1 MNIHHGSSRTNRL
14 PEKKE
19 RIQTQPQTKAIFRGE
34 RRAPMR
40 SRQGTSDIVQRT
52 DDEATYLAN
61 PDEFILVSG
70 DLSPTP

>member
-1 MNIHHGSSRTNRL
+1 MALAGQTACL
-14 PEKKE
+14 KKKSAY
-19 RIQTQPQTKAIFRGE
+19 RRNHKQKQFFVARGV
-34 RRAPMR
+34 RPCVPAK
-40 SRQGTSDIVQRT
+40 GTSDIVQRT

>member
-1 MNIHHGSSRTNRL
+1 V
-14 PEKKE
+14 
-19 RIQTQPQTKAIFRGE
+19 
-34 RRAPMR
+34 R
-40 SRQGTSDIVQRT
+40 SRQGTSDIVQRK

>member
-1 MNIHHGSSRTNRL
+1 
-14 PEKKE
+14 
-19 RIQTQPQTKAIFRGE
+19 
-34 RRAPMR
+34 MR

-52 DDEATYLAN
+52 DDEATFLAN